1 MKEIQK
7 RYLKEILHKQ
17 DVDENT
23 KRLEKMSNLK
33 KDMFLEKMTQ
43 EHERIARVQKEK
55 EQQFMERK
63 RLQEILEKEKQQVLQ
78 DFEKKKKKLMEGK
91 NLDKS
96 QLDNLL
102 DLGVSGGTSRF
113 QLAPINGT
121 QTETTALP
129 NDPSTTTQSNLLSGL
144 NQMQSPNSVSN
155 PIKQQ
160 KNEPKKR
167 NSKSKPPQ
175 QKSVTSRKQIDV
187 TPYLSSVPKNKLV
200 GMKTDVKTLH

>member
-1 MKEIQK
+1 LREIQK
-7 RYLKEILHKQ
+7 KYLKEILHKQ

-33 KDMFLEKMTQ
+33 KDMFLEKMSQ

-55 EQQFMERK
+55 EQQFLERK

-78 DFEKKKKKLMEGK
+78 DFEKKKKKLLEGK

-96 QLDNLL
+96 QLGDLL
-102 DLGVSGGTSRF
+102 DLGISGGTSRF
-113 QLAPINGT
+113 QLAPINGN
-121 QTETTALP
+121 QTETTAVP
-129 NDPSTTTQSNLLSGL
+129 NDPSATTQSNQLSGL
-144 NQMQSPNSVSN
+144 NQVQSPNSVTNST
-155 PIKQQ
+155 KQQ
-160 KNEPKKR
+160 KVEPKKR

-175 QKSVTSRKQIDV
+175 QKAAVTSRRQIDV

-200 GMKTDVKTLH
+200 GLKFVKT